1 MRRFTVI
8 CCLCLL
14 ALSGCRQ
21 SRPLS
26 EAAIPTA
33 RPNRGVAG
41 QLESAGEVARQF
53 LDAWQ
58 LGDFRA
64 MHDLL
69 TFRNRELTSFDE
81 FRALYQHAQR
91 VMALDALTYRPQSLT
106 GQERILSLQYEVTFR
121 SRILGEFTDSDR
133 LLHLTFDSQ
142 ARDWRVAWS
151 PADIFA
157 EMGQGARLI
166 FEEQIPS
173 RANIYDRHGQ
183 ILADQNG
190 RVVRALVDNR
200 RIPNREVCF
209 RALSEALGRSVA
221 FYADLFDVRSGADWI
236 VDAGILEATPFIET
250 SDRLRELCGADF
262 QQQATRRYSEGELM
276 PHVIGHVGY
285 PDADQIPGL
294 EAIGFNAETIIGKAG
309 VEASMN
315 DILGGRPGGR
325 LSLVG
330 AEGRRLRVLGEV
342 RSRIPE
348 SLWLTIDADLQ
359 RAVLGQLQALYEN
372 DDLKEDSDGAAVV
385 IMDVTKGEILALV
398 SYPTYDANVFNPFPA
413 VGRAAA
419 DESAGE
425 LLADERNPQFNR
437 VTQGAFVTGSVM
449 KGLTAI
455 AALESEVYDEDSR
468 YLCVGSWAYGAD
480 IRYDWLRS
488 GHGIMSVESG
498 ITNSCN
504 PFFYEAGF
512 RLNAR
517 DPWALPSYAL
527 LLGLGQPTGINQVP
541 ETAGNVPT
549 PDNVERTTGLPWSY
563 SHAVNLSI
571 GQGEV
576 QASPLQMARLYAV
589 IANGGDLLRP
599 QLVRERGILDQRSP
613 VAQRDV
619 MRETGID
626 AKNLAIIR
634 RGMCAVTASYSGTA
648 SHQFYGSPLLD
659 VGVCGKTGTAQVP
672 GEGNPPHSWFIAYAP
687 AKDPQIVIAT
697 LVENAGEGS
706 TVAAPLTRRIL
717 EYYYFGSILT
727 AANWRDKVGQQMNSG
742 RRRCLIPTIAL
753 DVSATG
759 AG

>member
-1 MRRFTVI
+1 MRRFAAI

-21 SRPLS
+21 SGPLS
-26 EAAIPTA
+26 EAAAESIPTA
-33 RPNRGVAG
+33 RPSRGAAG
-41 QLESAGEVARQF
+41 QLESAGEVAHQF

-58 LGDFRA
+58 QGDFRA

-91 VMALDALTYRPQSLT
+91 IMALESMSYRPQSLT
-106 GQERILSLQYEVTFR
+106 GQDSILSLQYEMSFR

-133 LLHLTFDSQ
+133 LLHLAFDPQ
-142 ARDWRVAWS
+142 ADDWRIAWS

-157 EMGQGARLI
+157 EMGRGARLI

-173 RANIYDRHGQ
+173 RANIYDRHGK

-190 RVVRALVDNR
+190 RVVRVLVDNR
-200 RIPNREVCF
+200 HVPNREACF
-209 RALSEALGRSVA
+209 RSLSQAIGRSVE
-221 FYADLFDVRSGADWI
+221 FFVDLFDVRSGADWI
-236 VDAGILEATPFIET
+236 VDAGILEATPYIET
-250 SDRLRELCGADF
+250 SDRLRADCGADF
-262 QQQATRRYSEGELM
+262 QQQATRRYADGKLM

-285 PDADQIPGL
+285 PDAAQIPDL

-330 AEGRRLRVLGEV
+330 AEGRRLRVLAEV
-342 RSRIPE
+342 RSQIPE

-359 RAVLGQLQALYEN
+359 RAVLGLVQDLYAN
-372 DDLKEDSDGAAVV
+372 DNLARNSDGAAVV
-385 IMDVTKGEILALV
+385 IMDVTNGEILALV
-398 SYPTYDANVFNPFPA
+398 SRPTYDANIFNPFPA
-413 VGRAAA
+413 VGREAAA
-419 DESAGE
+419 DALSE
-425 LLADERNPQFNR
+425 LLADDRNPQINR
-437 VTQGAFVTGSVM
+437 VSQGAYVTGSVM

-455 AALESEVYDEDSR
+455 AALESELYDEDSR
-468 YLCVGSWAYGAD
+468 YHCVGRWAYGAD
-480 IRYDWLRS
+480 IRYDWLPG
-488 GHGIMSVESG
+488 GHGLMSVQSG

-512 RLNAR
+512 RLNAK

-527 LLGLGQPTGINQVP
+527 QLGLGQPTGINQIP
-541 ETAGNVPT
+541 EVAGNVPT
-549 PDNVERTTGLPWSY
+549 PDNVEQTTGLPWSY

-576 QASPLQMARLYAV
+576 QASPLQMARLYAA
-589 IANGGDLLRP
+589 IANGGYLLRP
-599 QLVRERGILDQRSP
+599 HLVRERGILDQRSP
-613 VAQRDV
+613 VARRDV
-619 MRETGID
+619 MRDTGLD
-626 AKNLAIIR
+626 PDNLAIIR
-634 RGMCAVTASYSGTA
+634 RGLCEVTSSYSGTA

-672 GEGNPPHSWFIAYAP
+672 GEDKLPHSWFIAYAP
-687 AKDPQIVIAT
+687 AKEPRIVIAT
-697 LVENAGEGS
+697 VVENAGEGS
-706 TVAAPLTRRIL
+706 SVAAPLTRRIL
-717 EYYYFGSILT
+717 EYYYFGAS
-727 AANWRDKVGQQMNSG
+727 
-742 RRRCLIPTIAL
+742 
-753 DVSATG
+753 
-759 AG
+759 